1 MPPGSFGKTALR
13 AMPVRLEDS
22 PNGHGFAALWVE
34 FPSDPLRAAAQC
46 SVPKRFAFSAQNT
59 VPPFRA
65 GQLCPFFMSWNGKR
79 PPLVFLHAEPE
90 ASIREQSA
98 AAPVVFHAKPGNF
111 YQERVRRGSAT
122 VSRPVYKSLGKERGG
137 VWGGEREAFLQ
148 KGSLSP
154 PQVHKIL
161 KTPVSSQ

>member
-1 MPPGSFGKTALR
+1 MPPGSLGKTALR
-13 AMPVRLEDS
+13 AMPVGLEDS

-34 FPSDPLRAAAQC
+34 FPSDPLRVVVQC
-46 SVPKRFAFSAQNT
+46 FMPKRFAFSAQNT
-59 VPPFRA
+59 VPLVP
-65 GQLCPFFMSWNGKR
+65 SESVV
-79 PPLVFLHAEPE
+79 PLFHVMERREAAPCFLHAEPE

-98 AAPVVFHAKPGNF
+98 EAPVVFHAKPGNF
-111 YQERVRRGSAT
+111 YQETVRRGSAT
-122 VSRPVYKSLGKERGG
+122 VSRPVYKSLGRERGG